1 MASHHRIA
9 TVTLNPAI
17 DQTAQARNL
26 RPGRVNRVTSER
38 SDAGGKGVYAA
49 AFLSRYG
56 YDLTVTGLLGRS
68 NAEPFEALFA
78 ERKIEDRFIRVPGRT
93 RVNVKLVDP
102 ICELVTDVN
111 FTGIEAAPEHVAEV
125 MTVIEA
131 LARDG
136 VQWFVLSGSLPTG
149 VDASIYR
156 EMTESLKAKGCKIV
170 LDGSGLPF
178 NEALQ
183 AGPHVIRPNVD
194 ELQEIVDKPL
204 SDHAEIV
211 RAARGLFTEDS
222 ELALVTLREHGLL
235 FITSGRAVLAEPPR
249 VRIASTVGA
258 ADAMVAGAT
267 HGLIT
272 GMDLA
277 DMARHS
283 TALLLGALG
292 QLGPNL
298 PPDEDIAAFA
308 ELVEVVEI
316 AEA

>member
-1 MASHHRIA
+1 M
-9 TVTLNPAI
+9 
-17 DQTAQARNL
+17 
-26 RPGRVNRVTSER
+26 
-38 SDAGGKGVYAA
+38 
-49 AFLSRYG
+49 
-56 YDLTVTGLLGRS
+56 
-68 NAEPFEALFA
+68 
-78 ERKIEDRFIRVPGRT
+78 
-93 RVNVKLVDP
+93 
-102 ICELVTDVN
+102 
-111 FTGIEAAPEHVAEV
+111 
-125 MTVIEA
+125 
-131 LARDG
+131 
-136 VQWFVLSGSLPTG
+136 
-149 VDASIYR
+149 
-156 EMTESLKAKGCKIV
+156 
-170 LDGSGLPF
+170 
-178 NEALQ
+178 
-183 AGPHVIRPNVD
+183 IRPNVD

-272 GMDLA
+272 SMDLA

>member
-49 AFLSRYG
+49 AFLARHG
-56 YDLTVTGLLGRS
+56 HALTVTGLLGRA
-68 NAEPFEALFA
+68 NVEPFEALFA

-102 ICELVTDVN
+102 ICELVTDIN
-111 FTGIEAAPEHVAEV
+111 FTGIEATPDHVAEV
-125 MTVIEA
+125 MAVIEA
-131 LARDG
+131 LAGEG
-136 VQWFVLSGSLPTG
+136 VRWFVLSGSLPAG
-149 VDASIYR
+149 VDSGIYR

-194 ELQEIVDKPL
+194 ELQEIVGKPL
-204 SDHAEIV
+204 SEHGDIV
-211 RAARGLFTEDS
+211 RAARGLFTEDA
-222 ELALVTLREHGLL
+222 ELALVTLREHGAL
-235 FITSGRAVLAEPPR
+235 FITAERAVLAEPPR

-258 ADAMVAGAT
+258 ADAMIAGIT
-267 HGLIT
+267 HGLLT
-272 GMDLA
+272 DMDLTDLA
-277 DMARHS
+277 RLAMALS
-283 TALLLGALG
+283 LGALG

-308 ELVEVVEI
+308 ELVEVRELS
-316 AEA
+316 